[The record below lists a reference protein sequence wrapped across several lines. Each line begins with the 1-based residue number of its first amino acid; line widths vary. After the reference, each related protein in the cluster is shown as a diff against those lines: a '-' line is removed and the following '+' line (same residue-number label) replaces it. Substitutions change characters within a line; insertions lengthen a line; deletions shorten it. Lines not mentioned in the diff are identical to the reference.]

1 MSEREESTMAENNEP
16 SLDEMLKAIP
26 KLNKDDLEKLY
37 WALRAVGEKKGSP
50 FASRSAIQS
59 RHSRSS

>member
-1 MSEREESTMAENNEP
+1 MAENNEP
-16 SLDEMLKAIP
+16 SMEEMLKAIP

-37 WALRAVGEKKGSP
+37 WALRAEGEKKGSP

-59 RHSRSS
+59 GHSRSS